1 MKTFQI
7 IEKKA
12 LLIFLSLFVFISSNA
27 QTRTAIDF
35 KVRLDTT
42 IYEKTV
48 PLEVL
53 QNTDSLTIAKY
64 AVRVTSFKST
74 FIFKGGNRANL
85 VDEPSQSNQFTY
97 TMKAAISTLQKGDR
111 VIIDNIYVTTK
122 SNKISMAPSFV
133 FTVN

>member
-12 LLIFLSLFVFISSNA
+12 FLIFISLFVLISSNA

-42 IYEKTV
+42 LYEKTV

-53 QNTDSLTIAKY
+53 QNTDSLSIVRKH
-64 AVRVTSFKST
+64 VRVTSFKST
-74 FIFKGGNRANL
+74 FIFKGGHRANL
-85 VDEPSQSNQFTY
+85 IDEPSQSNKITAN
-97 TMKAAISTLQKGDR
+97 MKAAISALQKGDR
-111 VIIDNIYVTTK
+111 ILIENIVVITK
-122 SNKISMAPSFV
+122 GNKLTSAPPLIL
-133 FTVN
+133 TVN

>member
-12 LLIFLSLFVFISSNA
+12 FLIFISLFVFISSSA

-42 IYEKTV
+42 LYEKTV

-53 QNTDSLTIAKY
+53 LHTDSLSIVRKH
-64 AVRVTSFKST
+64 VRVNSFRST
-74 FIFKGGNRANL
+74 FIFKGGNSANL
-85 VDEPSQSNQFTY
+85 IDEISQSNRITAN
-97 TMKAAISTLQKGDR
+97 MKAAISALQKGDR
-111 VIIDNIYVTTK
+111 ILIENIVVITK
-122 SNKISMAPSFV
+122 GNKLTLAPPLIL
-133 FTVN
+133 TVN

>member
-12 LLIFLSLFVFISSNA
+12 LLIFISLFVLNYSNA

-42 IYEKTV
+42 LYEKTV

-53 QNTDSLTIAKY
+53 QNTDSLSIVRKY
-64 AVRVTSFKST
+64 VRVASFKST

-85 VDEPSQSNQFTY
+85 IDEPSQSNKITAN
-97 TMKAAISTLQKGDR
+97 MKAAISALQKGDR
-111 VIIDNIYVTTK
+111 ILIENIVVITK
-122 SNKISMAPSFV
+122 GNKLTSAPPLIL
-133 FTVN
+133 TVN

>member
-12 LLIFLSLFVFISSNA
+12 LLIFISLFVFISSNA

-42 IYEKTV
+42 LYEKTV

-53 QNTDSLTIAKY
+53 QNTDSLSIVRKY
-64 AVRVTSFKST
+64 VRVTSFKST
-74 FIFKGGNRANL
+74 FIFKGGHRANL
-85 VDEPSQSNQFTY
+85 IDEPSQSNQLSSN
-97 TMKAAISTLQKGDR
+97 MKAAIRALQKGDR
-111 VIIDNIYVTTK
+111 IIIDNIYVTTK
-122 SNKISMAPSFV
+122 SNKVSMAPTLV
-133 FTVN
+133 LTVN